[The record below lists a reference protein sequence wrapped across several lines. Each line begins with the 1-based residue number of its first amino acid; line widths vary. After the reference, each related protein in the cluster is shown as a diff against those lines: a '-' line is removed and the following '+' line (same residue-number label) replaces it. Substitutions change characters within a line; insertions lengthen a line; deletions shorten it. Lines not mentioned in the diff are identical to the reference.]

1 MNYNEM
7 LLNLTKTADS
17 IKIPNSM
24 NADEISLDKA
34 RKQKTEVVKE
44 IARIR
49 KQMKEE
55 GLI

>member
-7 LLNLTKTADS
+7 LLNLTKMADS
-17 IKIPNSM
+17 IKIPNVM

-34 RKQKTEVVKE
+34 REQKTEVVKE

-49 KQMKEE
+49 RLMKEE

>member
-7 LLNLTKTADS
+7 LLNLTKMADS
-17 IKIPNSM
+17 IKIPNIM
-24 NADEISLDKA
+24 NADEISLNKA
-34 RKQKTEVVKE
+34 REQKTEVVKE

>member
-7 LLNLTKTADS
+7 LLNLTKMADS

>member
-7 LLNLTKTADS
+7 LLNLTKMADS
-17 IKIPNSM
+17 IKIPNVM
-24 NADEISLDKA
+24 NADEISLDTA
-34 RKQKTEVVKE
+34 RKQKTAVVKE

-49 KQMKEE
+49 KLMKEE